1 MDKELKKDSRI
12 KLYNQEKNQGA
23 AMARNKAIEMAAGDF
38 LAFLD
43 SDDIWKTTKLM
54 KQIQFMSLNDI
65 SFSCTYYGKID
76 VLGNDVNQLVT
87 APEIMNYNGILLHSP
102 GNSTVMYDV
111 KKIGKIYIPNIK
123 KRNDYLMWLKVIKKA
138 KMILCLKEELSFHR
152 LRENSLS
159 FNKTTLLKYHWKIY
173 RDYEKLSYIRSIYI
187 LSFFI
192 MNGVRTKIILKFK
205 KRDLNF
211 YKNRAR

>member
-1 MDKELKKDSRI
+1 M
-12 KLYNQEKNQGA
+12 
-23 AMARNKAIEMAAGDF
+23 
-38 LAFLD
+38 
-43 SDDIWKTTKLM
+43 
-54 KQIQFMSLNDI
+54 
-65 SFSCTYYGKID
+65 
-76 VLGNDVNQLVT
+76 LGNDVNQLVT

-211 YKNRAR
+211 YKNRVR